1 MTPQPKAASPKSFL
15 DTSVVHKIQLGT
27 SQIQEYLR
35 SAIPQKW
42 YMRIPT
48 KAITNSDLS
57 RSAIRRHADHAR
69 SEATLAD
76 EILTEVIGIRQRM
89 R

>member
-1 MTPQPKAASPKSFL
+1 MLS
-15 DTSVVHKIQLGT
+15 
-27 SQIQEYLR
+27 
-35 SAIPQKW
+35 SAIFSRHILLPDLACTGASILV
-42 YMRIPT
+42 RIPT